1 MKALI
6 IVDYINQWINKKSDY
21 YVGNISKQIKNLNE
35 VIGYCRDRD
44 TPIIFTTHIELKS
57 EKDFV
62 KGTRNV
68 EIIPKVD
75 YKEGKDTLIRK
86 NKISPFYKT
95 QLEKKLDK
103 LGAKELIIAGISTN
117 LCVRSLI
124 SDAYDK
130 DYKITVIKDCCIAF
144 SDELQEFTFED
155 LKNTRPEIEF
165 YDTEEFIEK

>member
-6 IVDYINQWINKKSDY
+6 IVDYINQWIDKKSDC

-44 TPIIFTTHIELKS
+44 IPVIFTTHINLES
-57 EKDFV
+57 EKAFV
-62 KGTRNV
+62 GGTRNV
-68 EIIPKVD
+68 EIISKVD
-75 YKEGKDTLIRK
+75 YKKGKDALIKK

-95 QLEKKLDK
+95 QLEKKLGK
-103 LGAKELIIAGISTN
+103 LGAKELIITGILTN

-130 DYKITVIKDCCIAF
+130 DYKITVIKDCCVAF
-144 SDELQEFTFED
+144 SDELQEFTFKD

-165 YDTEEFIEK
+165 YDTEEFLEK